1 MTAAVSEAA
10 TNQLNA
16 VFWDACNR
24 GELVVQQCQQC
35 GTRFFVPEAICPTC
49 RADDWQWRPS
59 NGTGSIYSYTVVH
72 RSFRD
77 DLPPP
82 YVVAAI
88 DLDDGWTMMSNIVG
102 CRPED
107 VHIGMR
113 VEVTFTRGPDGRQ
126 LPRFARSGAGPEAVH
141 Q

>member
-1 MTAAVSEAA
+1 MTTVSGAAD
-10 TNQLNA
+10 TNQLSG
-16 VFWDACNR
+16 VFWDACNH
-24 GELVVQQCQQC
+24 GKLVVQHCQQC
-35 GTRFFVPEAICPTC
+35 GERFFVPEAICPAC

-59 NGTGSIYSYTVVH
+59 DGTGSIYSYTVVH

-88 DLDDGWTMMSNIVG
+88 ELDDGWTMMSNIVG

-113 VEVTFTRGPDGRQ
+113 VQVTFTPGPAGRQ
-126 LPRFARSGAGPEAVH
+126 LPRFAPSEGDPERRP
-141 Q
+141 

>member
-1 MTAAVSEAA
+1 MATVTGAAV
-10 TNQLNA
+10 TNPLNS

-24 GELVVQQCQQC
+24 DELIVQQCQQC
-35 GTRFFVPEAICPTC
+35 GDRFFVPEAICPSC
-49 RADDWQWRPS
+49 RSYDWQWIPS
-59 NGTGSIYSYTVVH
+59 DGTGSIYSYTVVH
-72 RSFRD
+72 RSFRE

-88 DLDDGWTMMSNIVG
+88 ELDDGWTMMSNIVG

-113 VEVTFTRGPDGRQ
+113 VDVAFTAGPDGQQ
-126 LPRFARSGAGPEAVH
+126 LPRFTPSRDGSASH